1 MASTWSSIKIE
12 LIGTGEQSGT
22 WGTTTNVNL
31 GTALE
36 EAIVGRATANF
47 TTDADLTISLTNT
60 NATQV
65 ARNYILN
72 VTSSVSLSTTR
83 NLIVPT
89 INKPYIIENNT
100 SGSQSIVVKTSAGT
114 GVTVPN
120 GKRMMVY
127 ANSTDVVAA
136 FNNLPAGTTIGNSGT
151 PLGDVVGPASATDNA
166 IARFDTT
173 TGKLI
178 QNSSASIDDSGVL
191 TSAGLVNTGNTTLG
205 DASGDAVTVNAST
218 VTIPNGLNFDSNT
231 FVIDAANNR
240 VGVGTSSPAVKFAV
254 SSTDAVL
261 LPVGTTGER
270 PAGTAGYIRYNTT
283 LGKFEGYTTSWG
295 SIGGGATGGGG
306 DEVFFENGQSVTAN
320 YTITTN
326 KNAMS
331 AGPITVD
338 AGATVTVPSGSVWT
352 VV

>member
-1 MASTWSSIKIE
+1 MASTYSALKIE

-22 WGTTTNVNL
+22 WGTTTNNNL
-31 GTALE
+31 GTAIE
-36 EAIVGRATANF
+36 EAIVGRANANF
-47 TTDADLTISLTNT
+47 TSDANLTISLTNT
-60 NATQV
+60 NASQV

-72 VTSSVSLSTTR
+72 VTSAVSLTATR

-100 SGSQSIVVKTSAGT
+100 SGSQSIVVKTAAGT

-127 ANSTDVVAA
+127 ANSTDVVTA
-136 FNNLPAGTTIGNSGT
+136 FNFFEVSGVSISNATLSTPTITGGTIDNTPIGGTTKQSG
-151 PLGDVVGPASATDNA
+151 A
-166 IARFDTT
+166 FTT
-173 TGKLI
+173 L
-178 QNSSASIDDSGVL
+178 SS
-191 TSAGLVNTGNTTLG
+191 TGNTTLG
-205 DASGDAVTVNAST
+205 DASGDTLTINGTA

-231 FVIDAANNR
+231 FVVDATNNR
-240 VGVGTSSPAVKFAV
+240 VGVGSATPTVKFEV
-254 SSTDAVL
+254 VSTDAVL
-261 LPVGTTGER
+261 LPVGTTGQR
-270 PAGTAGYIRYNTT
+270 PTGAAGYIRYNTS

-306 DEVFFENGQSVTAN
+306 DEIFFENGQSVTTN
-320 YTITTN
+320 YTISAG
-326 KNAMS
+326 KNAGTF
-331 AGPITVD
+331 GPVTVD